1 MKYRTDGVR
10 HEIIMG
16 GLKETRML
24 LKTPAD
30 SCFSFMQL
38 AWTGYTTQVLS
49 GYQHDGPATE
59 RSNLVYP
66 PDIPQMPF

>member
-1 MKYRTDGVR
+1 MKYRTGGEM

-16 GLKETRML
+16 GLKEIRML

-38 AWTGYTTQVLS
+38 TWTG
-49 GYQHDGPATE
+49 
-59 RSNLVYP
+59 
-66 PDIPQMPF
+66 